1 VEAEVKL
8 TQLVLDFVESSTRA
22 GFVLVTTR
30 RAGNRDAADGLIA
43 MERVV
48 AVETAPG
55 HHEAWSLALL
65 RREGRIQSN
74 DLFLTWE
81 AGQASALD
89 SRAIPAGRDVGGVVV
104 QRQID
109 GILVDVPYDVTFA
122 FAFHAFRGGSPIHG
136 AKPAAPPK

>member
-1 VEAEVKL
+1 MPEGI
-8 TQLVLDFVESSTRA
+8 DP
-22 GFVLVTTR
+22 
-30 RAGNRDAADGLIA
+30 

-55 HHEAWSLALL
+55 HYEAWSLALL

-136 AKPAAPPK
+136 ANPTAPPK